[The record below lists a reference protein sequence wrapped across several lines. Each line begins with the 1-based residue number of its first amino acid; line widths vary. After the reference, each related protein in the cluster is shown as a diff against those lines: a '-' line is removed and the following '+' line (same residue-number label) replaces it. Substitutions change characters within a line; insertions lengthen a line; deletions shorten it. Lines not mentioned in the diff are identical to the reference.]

1 MIEHS
6 NDVQLLDNDGW
17 DERILLC
24 RNQKL
29 VDTTIVVSRRYVVV
43 VDTMIS
49 PATGEALLELAS
61 RHLNGRRSLLVVNTH
76 ADYDHVWGNQ
86 IFAKQGVPIIGRRS
100 SVPIFTRPGSVTFL
114 QKMQQEEPAIFERV
128 EPTPPSVLFDET
140 LTIDGGDLTLELF
153 ATPGHTDD
161 HCSIYIPEI
170 STLLAADAAEFPF
183 PMARTPQGLPDMRRS
198 LSRLAALDADKVLY
212 CHAPPEMGSQ
222 LLRDN
227 ISYFERLEEACRQA
241 LEQGLPADLRP
252 EADIIKLVGLPYTE
266 AVPNGE
272 RWQDVHD
279 FHQTSGHAQQ
289 LSHMLAS
296 LASPSSGEQT
306 HLVE

>member
-6 NDVQLLDNDGW
+6 NDVQLLENDGW
-17 DERILLC
+17 DERILVC

-43 VDTMIS
+43 VDTMIN
-49 PATGEALLELAS
+49 PATGEALLDLTS
-61 RHLNGRRSLLVVNTH
+61 GHLDGRRGLLVVNTH

-86 IFAKQGVPIIGRRS
+86 IFAGRGVPIVGRRS

-114 QKMQQEEPAIFERV
+114 EKMQQEEPAIFEQV

-161 HCSIYIPEI
+161 HCSVFIPEI
-170 STLLAADAAEFPF
+170 STLLAADAAEFPY
-183 PMARTPQGLPDMRRS
+183 PMARTPQGLPAMRRS
-198 LSRLAALDADKVLY
+198 LARLADLDADRVLY

-227 ISYFERLEEACRQA
+227 ISYFERLEAACRQA
-241 LEQGLPADLRP
+241 LEQGRPADLRP
-252 EADIIKLVGLPYTE
+252 GADIIKLVGLPYTD
-266 AVPNGE
+266 AVPNSE
-272 RWQDVHD
+272 RWQHVHD
-279 FHQTSGHAQQ
+279 FYQTSGHAQQ
-289 LSHMLAS
+289 LSHMLTS
-296 LASPSSGEQT
+296 LTPTSSGGQT
-306 HLVE
+306 DLVE